1 MKKYIKISI
10 LVAITFSLLL
20 ANIPKVLASFADFTD
35 EEAEKQA
42 QEQLKEQEKEHNVT
56 QVKSSNNYLKN
67 LFVNGYQITP
77 EFDKQTIN
85 YEIKEEIGEEF
96 IKIEAETDDE
106 KSSVSGIGAV
116 QLNSGENNIRIDVT
130 AENGSVRT
138 YFIKATKTIKKD
150 IKLTNLVL
158 EAYSKENELFNV
170 EFTPKFDNNIFK
182 YDCNVPDYIEKIE
195 CKAEVNDSE
204 AKVEIS
210 GNENLQ
216 EGLNEILISISL
228 ENEKTIYKIN
238 VNKERKGQIQQEN
251 KSESKYIIIALSVI
265 VILIIIICIVII
277 NKAKRI
283 EHKRKH

>member
-10 LVAITFSLLL
+10 LVTITFSLLL
-20 ANIPKVLASFADFTD
+20 ANTPKVLASFADFTD

-67 LFVNGYQITP
+67 LSVNGYQITP

-85 YEIKEEIGEEF
+85 YEIKEEIGEEY
-96 IKIEAETDDE
+96 IKIAAETDDE

>member
-1 MKKYIKISI
+1 MQVLQILPIKK
-10 LVAITFSLLL
+10 
-20 ANIPKVLASFADFTD
+20 
-35 EEAEKQA
+35 
-42 QEQLKEQEKEHNVT
+42 QEKEHNVT

-67 LFVNGYQITP
+67 LSVNGYQIIP

-85 YEIKEEIGEEF
+85 YEIKEEIGEEY

-106 KSSVSGIGAV
+106 KSFVSGIGEV

-138 YFIKATKTIKKD
+138 YFIKTTKTIKKD

-158 EAYSKENELFNV
+158 EAYSKENKLFNV
-170 EFTPKFDNNIFK
+170 EITPKFDNNIFK

-195 CKAEVNDSE
+195 CKAEVNDNE

-238 VNKERKGQIQQEN
+238 VNKEKKEQIQQEN
-251 KSESKYIIIALSVI
+251 KSEYKYIIIALSVI

-277 NKAKRI
+277 NKAKRV

>member
-1 MKKYIKISI
+1 MKRNIIVTIIMMFI
-10 LVAITFSLLL
+10 LLLL
-20 ANIPKVLASFADFTD
+20 AYAPKVFASFADFTD

-67 LFVNGYQITP
+67 LSVDGYQITP

-85 YEIKEEIGEEF
+85 YEIKEEIGEEY

-106 KSSVSGIGAV
+106 KASVSGTGKI
-116 QLNSGENNIRIDVT
+116 QLNSGENNIRIDVK

-138 YFIKATKTIKKD
+138 YFIKTTKTIKKD

-182 YDCNVPDYIEKIE
+182 YDCNVPNYIEKIE
-195 CKAEVNDSE
+195 CKAEVNDGE

-210 GNENLQ
+210 GNESLQ

-238 VNKERKGQIQQEN
+238 VNKEKKEQIQQEN
-251 KSESKYIIIALSVI
+251 KSEYKYIIIVLSVI
-265 VILIIIICIVII
+265 VILIIIICIVKI
-277 NKAKRI
+277 NKTKRV
-283 EHKRKH
+283 EHRRKH

>member
-1 MKKYIKISI
+1 MKRNIKVTII
-10 LVAITFSLLL
+10 MMFIVLLI
-20 ANIPKVLASFADFTD
+20 AYEPIVFASFADFTD
-35 EEAEKQA
+35 EQADKQA

-67 LFVNGYQITP
+67 LSVNGYQIIP

-85 YEIKEEIGEEF
+85 YEIKEEIGEEY
-96 IKIEAETDDE
+96 IKIDAETDDE
-106 KSSVSGIGAV
+106 KSSVSGIGEV

-138 YFIKATKTIKKD
+138 YFIKTTKTIKKD

-182 YDCNVPDYIEKIE
+182 YDCNVPNYIEKIE

-238 VNKERKGQIQQEN
+238 VNKEKKEQIQQEN
-251 KSESKYIIIALSVI
+251 KSEYKYIIIALSVI

-277 NKAKRI
+277 NKAKRV

>member
-67 LFVNGYQITP
+67 LSVNGYQITP

>member
-10 LVAITFSLLL
+10 LVVITLSLLF
-20 ANIPKVLASFADFTD
+20 ANLPEVFASFADFTD
-35 EEAEKQA
+35 EQADKQA

-67 LFVNGYQITP
+67 LSVNGYQIIP

-85 YEIKEEIGEEF
+85 YEIKEEIGEEY
-96 IKIEAETDDE
+96 IKIDAETDDE
-106 KSSVSGIGAV
+106 KSSVSGIGEV

-138 YFIKATKTIKKD
+138 YFIKTTKTIKKD

-182 YDCNVPDYIEKIE
+182 YDCNVPNYIEKIE

-238 VNKERKGQIQQEN
+238 VNKEKKEQIQQEN
-251 KSESKYIIIALSVI
+251 KSEYKYIIIALSVI
-265 VILIIIICIVII
+265 VILIIIFIVII
-277 NKAKRI
+277 NKAKRV